1 LVDPSLSDQQ
11 LEQLAIEVDRIEKV
25 FRSLM
30 EEQPL
35 DFAMGFLKESPESK
49 MGAKPKTK
57 RREHVFLMKELM
69 D

>member
-1 LVDPSLSDQQ
+1 LSA
-11 LEQLAIEVDRIEKV
+11 EIDRIEKV

-35 DFAMGFLKESPESK
+35 DFAMGFLKESPDSK
-49 MGAKPKTK
+49 TGLKLKTK
-57 RREHVFLMKELM
+57 RREHVFLMKELS